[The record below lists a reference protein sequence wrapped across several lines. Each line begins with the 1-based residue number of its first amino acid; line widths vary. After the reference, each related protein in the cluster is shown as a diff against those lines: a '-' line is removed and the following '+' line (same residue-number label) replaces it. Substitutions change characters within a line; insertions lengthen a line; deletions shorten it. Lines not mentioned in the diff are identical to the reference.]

1 MRSMMG
7 MIFVLMIVVGLSMIA
22 YDVIRARTA
31 ARALELRNWQ
41 KNKSAGMIGQNVTKD
56 HAEAGQPGDT

>member
-1 MRSMMG
+1 MMG

-41 KNKSAGMIGQNVTKD
+41 KNKSARSRRRDNTGSWAV
-56 HAEAGQPGDT
+56 

>member
-1 MRSMMG
+1 
-7 MIFVLMIVVGLSMIA
+7 MISIMEIILVLMIVVGLSMIG

-41 KNKSAGMIGQNVTKD
+41 KNKSARSQSRDNR
-56 HAEAGQPGDT
+56 

>member
-31 ARALELRNWQ
+31 ARALGLRNWQ
-41 KNKSAGMIGQNVTKD
+41 KNKSARSRRRDNTGSWAV
-56 HAEAGQPGDT
+56 

>member
-1 MRSMMG
+1 MRSLMG

-41 KNKSAGMIGQNVTKD
+41 KNKSARSEGGIIQDLGQYD
-56 HAEAGQPGDT
+56 